1 MYVKWLHSNEASA
14 PLVLH
19 SFSSLLLAH
28 AGEIPSWS
36 LLIAITKDDDS
47 YLRIKDSIADFH
59 DKDKCIQFAHL
70 LLKSRQDVMKIEN
83 DRSNQDKKDLVRAVL
98 NQWLSSGTCSW
109 QQLIDAM
116 RGADMDKATTDEIA
130 TYVLY

>member
-1 MYVKWLHSNEASA
+1 M
-14 PLVLH
+14 P
-19 SFSSLLLAH
+19 H
-28 AGEIPSWS
+28 AGDTPSWS
-36 LLIAITKDDDS
+36 LLIAIKKDDDS
-47 YLRIKDSIADFH
+47 YLRIKDSIVDFH

-70 LLKSRQDVMKIEN
+70 LLKSRQEVMKIEN

-116 RGADMDKATTDEIA
+116 RGADMDQATTDEIT
-130 TYVLY
+130 TYVL